1 MSQNEST
8 LSWNTRKELDFIANI
23 GTYSVT
29 PTAKKAALQGYIAS
43 CKNRFDWYGIK
54 KSACVKFAKEKLK
67 NYEN

>member
-8 LSWNTRKELDFIANI
+8 LSWNTEKELEFIANI